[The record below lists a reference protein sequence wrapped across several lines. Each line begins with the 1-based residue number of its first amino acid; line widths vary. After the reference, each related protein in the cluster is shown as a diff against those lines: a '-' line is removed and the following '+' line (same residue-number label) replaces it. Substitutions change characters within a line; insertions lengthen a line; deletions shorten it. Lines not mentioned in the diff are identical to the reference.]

1 MPFALP
7 PIGVL
12 HGMLE
17 IFLIFNVHNKV
28 LFPNFADDN
37 AASTPAWPLPIIK
50 IQINHTI
57 NFNSVFH
64 IFYSISKKIKSIIIY
79 HEE

>member
-28 LFPNFADDN
+28 LFLNFADDKVLF
-37 AASTPAWPLPIIK
+37 P
-50 IQINHTI
+50 
-57 NFNSVFH
+57 NFAVLMRPQH
-64 IFYSISKKIKSIIIY
+64 L
-79 HEE
+79 HGLCQ